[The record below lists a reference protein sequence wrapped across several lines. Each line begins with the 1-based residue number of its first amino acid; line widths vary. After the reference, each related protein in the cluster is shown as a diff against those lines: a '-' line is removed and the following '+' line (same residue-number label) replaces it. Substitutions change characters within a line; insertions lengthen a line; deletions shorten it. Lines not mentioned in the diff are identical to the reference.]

1 MTLPA
6 CAHAEQM
13 THRLTVKDQINAKP
27 AEVSLV
33 LSWRD
38 GIPMRLSDLIRERV
52 LLEWDRRS
60 DENPAGR
67 PLVAF
72 GPAWPAAAPG
82 AGPGMSRDDAVALA
96 LHGFARNA
104 FLVIVDDRQVTDL
117 EAEIRLAPGTDITFI
132 RLVPLVGG

>member
-1 MTLPA
+1 M
-6 CAHAEQM
+6 
-13 THRLTVKDQINAKP
+13 
-27 AEVSLV
+27 

-38 GIPMRLSDLIRERV
+38 SIPMRLSDLIRERV
-52 LLEWDRRS
+52 ALEWDRRS
-60 DENPAGR
+60 DASTGGR

-72 GPAWPAAAPG
+72 GP

-96 LHGFARNA
+96 LYGFAHNA
-104 FLVIVDDRQVTDL
+104 FLVVVDDRQVTDL